1 MNTDRIAREL
11 KKIPLVLQK
20 DALHWNKIILEG
32 VDYIQSY
39 ANICAK
45 IFKREFNVK
54 KSNSLRKI
62 GQIKRQTLRNIRQ
75 INKRRKELK
84 ESVRL
89 LNIIQSR
96 TQVMYER
103 VRYWSNDE
111 LLQEYDLESSLAAGN
126 MLELLRFLTERY
138 NLEWEALEMVIR
150 KWQRSPQY
158 FPACLT
164 RCSSTFTFRPPQKCG
179 QHWRSQNAGAD
190 LAEQHPRRGAG
201 ILEHASR
208 ALSANWTASRR
219 FPAGRRIWLSR
230 LSIKSLFSKFSE

>member
-150 KWQRSPQY
+150 HLKNVASIDEAKMLVQIW
-158 FPACLT
+158 LN
-164 RCSSTFTFRPPQKCG
+164 STHAEG
-179 QHWRSQNAGAD
+179 QEFLSM
-190 LAEQHPRRGAG
+190 LAELFQPTEQHQD
-201 ILEHASR
+201 ASQQD
-208 ALSANWTASRR
+208 A
-219 FPAGRRIWLSR
+219 
-230 LSIKSLFSKFSE
+230 EYD